1 MSTNPWWQA
10 LGMVLFIIAFAL
22 CFAGLFQV
30 DKKRDRS

>member
-22 CFAGLFQV
+22 CFKGLV
-30 DKKRDRS
+30 HEDKKRDRS